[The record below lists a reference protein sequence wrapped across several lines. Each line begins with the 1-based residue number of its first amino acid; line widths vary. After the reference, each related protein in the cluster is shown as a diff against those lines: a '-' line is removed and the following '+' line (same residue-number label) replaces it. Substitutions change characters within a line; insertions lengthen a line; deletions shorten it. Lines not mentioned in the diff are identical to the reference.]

1 VRPSTLRAR
10 ERATARLSQR
20 GQTRTA
26 RGLLM
31 DLDASTETTLLYN
44 MAAIH

>member
-1 VRPSTLRAR
+1 VRPSTVRAR

-20 GQTRTA
+20 GQTRIA
-26 RGLLM
+26 RVLI
-31 DLDASTETTLLYN
+31 DFDASTDATLLHN